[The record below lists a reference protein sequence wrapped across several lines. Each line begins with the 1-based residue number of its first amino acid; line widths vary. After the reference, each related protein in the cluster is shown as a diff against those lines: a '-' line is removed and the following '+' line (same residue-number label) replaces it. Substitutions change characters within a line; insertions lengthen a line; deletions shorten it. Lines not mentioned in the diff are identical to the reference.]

1 MKLKQVSVCLL
12 LTLCGVVQAQ
22 QERVYWGTAL
32 GNGRLDN
39 DHLNKQQSYAQS
51 RGWSNIHA
59 WSDEDTGAFKI
70 FRGVVNDRYWATEV
84 GVAFLGESTWT
95 TQAYLNGA
103 SRRQEARESMQAFY
117 VDKIRYWGGSDQ
129 WRVFGRA
136 GLALTNIELEERVY
150 VDGGP
155 DVYRDEN
162 ERKIQPKLGVG
173 FQYRLNND
181 WHIRAETERYLGVDF
196 GVSSLG
202 VVKLF

>member
-1 MKLKQVSVCLL
+1 
-12 LTLCGVVQAQ
+12 
-22 QERVYWGTAL
+22 
-32 GNGRLDN
+32 
-39 DHLNKQQSYAQS
+39 
-51 RGWSNIHA
+51 
-59 WSDEDTGAFKI
+59 
-70 FRGVVNDRYWATEV
+70 
-84 GVAFLGESTWT
+84 
-95 TQAYLNGA
+95 
-103 SRRQEARESMQAFY
+103 
-117 VDKIRYWGGSDQ
+117 
-129 WRVFGRA
+129 
-136 GLALTNIELEERVY
+136 LEEWVY